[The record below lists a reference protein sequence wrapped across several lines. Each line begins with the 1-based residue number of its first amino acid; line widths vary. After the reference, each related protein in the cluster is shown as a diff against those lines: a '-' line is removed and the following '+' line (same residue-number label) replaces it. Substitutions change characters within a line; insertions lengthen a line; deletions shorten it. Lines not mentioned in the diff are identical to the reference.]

1 MLIQNYQEKKYM
13 QAETIEF
20 IHLYNVFCAFS
31 LYEFEFV
38 WFVVSR
44 VCCVRTMQV
53 LFCVFSYI

>member
-1 MLIQNYQEKKYM
+1 M